1 MSEFYDKDKFAGNE
15 SQRPTPPTSP
25 HKRDTKPEGNMSWL
39 MWPAI
44 IVLFSI
50 GAWPI
55 ALALLFYNIF
65 RDDKGQKKGGASRK
79 EVSIDDAVERA
90 MAKAEEKMGKER
102 MSAVE
107 ESLRK
112 ARAAANS
119 GANQARTAAGSVEEQ
134 IRAAAE
140 DMQRHIYT
148 QTADKKDKNKGK
160 KKDKKAEKIEKN
172 TKPYKKK
179 KMKLPGKALR
189 VLGIIFLS
197 IGGILGLTFMSQ
209 LFEGWAEID
218 LFFTAL
224 GFLFPGGFMLG
235 RGNNLANNARRSQ
248 RYIMAIGN
256 ADAMPIREIAKRV
269 NRTPEK
275 AEKEMQKLIDKG
287 YLGEDAY
294 IDHERG
300 YFLRFG
306 VTLEDEEEVEPQR
319 EAPPP
324 PPRETQEGYSG
335 ILRNI
340 RRANDRIA
348 DDELSRKIDRLEQVS
363 GLIFKEVEEHPE
375 KKERIHTFFDY
386 YLPTTQKLLDTY
398 ADFEETGVE
407 GDNLR
412 EAKVRIEQIMDA
424 VVEGFEH
431 QLDQLYSDDAM
442 DVVSDIHVM
451 ETMLSRDL
459 ASVAKDFGID
469 TSQSTNKSSKKKN
482 DAADGGGQQLQF

>member
-1 MSEFYDKDKFAGNE
+1 MSEFYDKDKFAGNGA
-15 SQRPTPPTSP
+15 QRPTPP
-25 HKRDTKPEGNMSWL
+25 HKRDTKPEGDMSWL

-65 RDDKGQKKGGASRK
+65 RDDKGQKKAN
-79 EVSIDDAVERA
+79 VSGKDFSVDDAVERA

-112 ARAAANS
+112 ARAAANN
-119 GANQARTAAGSVEEQ
+119 GANQARAAAGSVEEQ

-140 DMQRHIYT
+140 DMQRHVYT
-148 QTADKKDKNKGK
+148 QAGDKKDK
-160 KKDKKAEKIEKN
+160 KKDKKAEKIEK
-172 TKPYKKK
+172 TAKPYKRK

-189 VLGIIFLS
+189 VLGTIFLS

-209 LFEGWAEID
+209 LFEGWAEME
-218 LFFTAL
+218 LFFTGL
-224 GFLFPGGFMLG
+224 GFLFPGALMLG

-306 VTLEDEEEVEPQR
+306 VTLEEEEDEPVCA
-319 EAPPP
+319 APPP
-324 PPRETQEGYSG
+324 PPQEAQEGYSG

-442 DVVSDIHVM
+442 DVVSDISVM
-451 ETMLSRDL
+451 EAMLNRDL